1 MTPGR
6 PALKLLLPLAAGI
19 VIARVWHIPPGPGL
33 MLTGACFLLTLISL
47 LAGRRTRALVDI
59 LLPLT
64 VVSFGATLFSINI
77 DRSGPG
83 DLSAYRP
90 GDTLVV
96 EGTIAEFRGSSER
109 SSRFLVEC
117 RSVLVDSVV
126 REANGRIF
134 LSLSGA
140 ALEGGSVDSLVPGR
154 EVILRGAILPAARA
168 RNPGDVDW
176 AAYYELA
183 GISGRMNVRRTG

>member
-77 DRSGPG
+77 DRSRPG
-83 DLSAYRP
+83 ALSAYRP
-90 GDTLVV
+90 GDTPSV
-96 EGTIAEFRGSSER
+96 EVITGVSLGS
-109 SSRFLVEC
+109 
-117 RSVLVDSVV
+117 
-126 REANGRIF
+126 
-134 LSLSGA
+134 
-140 ALEGGSVDSLVPGR
+140 PGR
-154 EVILRGAILPAARA
+154 A
-168 RNPGDVDW
+168 
-176 AAYYELA
+176 
-183 GISGRMNVRRTG
+183 